1 VVIEDGMLMYSS
13 KKGSPPK
20 STINLSTI
28 SFEAHPKKNLAISIE
43 LSNGHHFFLKCE
55 NIEDK
60 EQWLKALK
68 VGQEKAKST
77 SEVIVNDNMVGAA
90 KRARK
95 YTHMP
100 KKPGRMHKEENND
113 SCDSEDIDVD
123 RYDIIEKDNENG
135 QNLAK
140 SAN

>member
-20 STINLSTI
+20 ATINLSTI
-28 SFEAHPKKNLAISIE
+28 SFAAHPKKNLAISIE

-60 EQWLKALK
+60 ELWLKALK

-77 SEVIVNDNMVGAA
+77 SEVIVTDTMVGVA
-90 KRARK
+90 KRGRK

-100 KKPGRMHKEENND
+100 KKPSKMHKEENND
-113 SCDSEDIDVD
+113 SCDSEDLDDD
-123 RYDIIEKDNENG
+123 RFDIIEKNNVND